1 MRGVLDGPDGKPVLF
16 VGDDNDDP
24 EAQKKGY
31 AILVCAKDGLYG
43 HRSILRYHTLG
54 APKDVNYYHVTRG
67 KRMALNLL
75 DLDDPHFI
83 PEEAVFTGLN
93 FINKRLTAGDK
104 VVVHC
109 NAGHSRGPT
118 MGLMFLRT
126 IGEMPSSFGT
136 SEKIFRSLYP
146 KYDPAMGMRTFARA
160 HWAQLKDFYGND
172 G

>member
-31 AILVCAKDGLYG
+31 AILACAKDGLYG
-43 HRSILRYHTLG
+43 HRSILRYTSLG
-54 APKDVNYYHVTRG
+54 APKDANYYHVTRG

-75 DLDDPHFI
+75 DLEDPNFI
-83 PEEAVFTGLN
+83 PKEAVFPGLR
-93 FINKRLTAGDK
+93 FINKHLKAGDK
-104 VVVHC
+104 VLVHC

-118 MGLMFLRT
+118 MAMMFLRT
-126 IGEMPSSFGT
+126 IGELPSGFVT

-146 KYDPAMGMRTFARA
+146 RYDPGVGMRTFARA
-160 HWAQLKDFYGND
+160 HWEQLKDDFYGTT
-172 G
+172 

>member
-1 MRGVLDGPDGKPVLF
+1 
-16 VGDDNDDP
+16 
-24 EAQKKGY
+24 
-31 AILVCAKDGLYG
+31 
-43 HRSILRYHTLG
+43 
-54 APKDVNYYHVTRG
+54 
-67 KRMALNLL
+67 MALNLL

-104 VVVHC
+104 VLVHC